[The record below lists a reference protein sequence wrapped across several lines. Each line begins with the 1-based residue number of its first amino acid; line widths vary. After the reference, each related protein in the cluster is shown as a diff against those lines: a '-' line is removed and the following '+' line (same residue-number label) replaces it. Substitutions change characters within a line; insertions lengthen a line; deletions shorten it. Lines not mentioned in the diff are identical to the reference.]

1 MAKKWFS
8 EQQVI
13 AILKEDE
20 TGVPGREICR
30 KHNISDVTFYTWR
43 EKYAGMETQD
53 IKRLKQL

>member
-1 MAKKWFS
+1 
-8 EQQVI
+8 
-13 AILKEDE
+13 LKEDE